1 MAEFILRLKNISKK
15 FGDFQANNAIS
26 FDLKKGE
33 ILTVL
38 GENGAGKSTLMNII
52 TGFYQNDGGEIIIDG
67 KQIHFKSP
75 KDAINHGI
83 GMVHQHFMLVKNN
96 TVFENLLV
104 ALKEKDFFINK
115 EKYSKKFIEIFQK
128 FNLNID
134 LDIPLWKLSIG
145 EQQWIEII
153 KLLINDCKILIL
165 DEPTTLLTPQE
176 TDFLFDFLLKLKKE
190 GKSIIFISHKI
201 KEVMEISDRIVI
213 LKKGE
218 LAGILNKDEFNE
230 NRISQLMVGSV
241 LKDKYEKDI
250 KTSEEILLQMS
261 DIYAKNDKGLSDLL
275 GFNLEVRKSEILGIA
290 GISGNGQ
297 KALAEVLTGLKDP
310 YKGKIYLNGQDI
322 TYGNTR
328 HKYIHG
334 IAHIPEDRKA
344 MGIAPDLT
352 VEENLILKK
361 YKNKELGGILFNRK
375 KIQKY
380 AKNLIDKF
388 NIQYGIKNAPVRL
401 LSGGNIQKVIIA
413 RELSENPTVLVA
425 LYPTRGLDVGSQ
437 EFIHQTIFEH
447 QRKGM
452 STIYISEDLDELL
465 KISDR
470 IAVIFR
476 GKNMGYLDPK
486 NVDKK
491 TIGKMMGGIVK
502 NDKD

>member
-52 TGFYQNDGGEIIIDG
+52 TGFYQSDGGEIIIDG

-297 KALAEVLTGLKDP
+297 KALAEVLTGLK
-310 YKGKIYLNGQDI
+310 G
-322 TYGNTR
+322 
-328 HKYIHG
+328 
-334 IAHIPEDRKA
+334 
-344 MGIAPDLT
+344 
-352 VEENLILKK
+352 
-361 YKNKELGGILFNRK
+361 
-375 KIQKY
+375 
-380 AKNLIDKF
+380 
-388 NIQYGIKNAPVRL
+388 
-401 LSGGNIQKVIIA
+401 A
-413 RELSENPTVLVA
+413 R
-425 LYPTRGLDVGSQ
+425 
-437 EFIHQTIFEH
+437 
-447 QRKGM
+447 
-452 STIYISEDLDELL
+452 STIPLSIPHHIDDGFHVPLL
-465 KISDR
+465 
-470 IAVIFR
+470 
-476 GKNMGYLDPK
+476 
-486 NVDKK
+486 
-491 TIGKMMGGIVK
+491 T
-502 NDKD
+502 

>member
-1 MAEFILRLKNISKK
+1 MEKILELKEISKK
-15 FGDFQANNAIS
+15 FGDFQANKKIS
-26 FDLKKGE
+26 FDLYRGE
-33 ILTVL
+33 ILTIL

-52 TGFYQNDGGEIIIDG
+52 TGFYRSDDGEIYVKG
-67 KQIHFKSP
+67 EKVTLNSP
-75 KDAINHGI
+75 KDAIKHGI
-83 GMVHQHFMLVKNN
+83 GMVHQHFMLVKNL

-104 ALKEKDFFINK
+104 SLKEKRFIINK
-115 EKYSKKFIEIFQK
+115 SRYANIFLNIFKK

-134 LDIPLWKLSIG
+134 LDLPLWKLPIG

-153 KLLINDCKILIL
+153 KLLINDCQILIL

-176 TDFLFDFLLKLKKE
+176 TEFLFKFLFELKKE

-201 KEVMEISDRIVI
+201 KEVMEVSDRIVI

-218 LAGILNKDEFNE
+218 VVNILNKEEFNE
-230 NRISQLMVGSV
+230 NKISHLMVGTV
-241 LKDKYEKDI
+241 LKDKYEKDV
-250 KTSEEILLQMS
+250 KPSNNVLLEISNL
-261 DIYAKNDKGLSDLL
+261 YAKNDKGLADLQD
-275 GFNLEVRKSEILGIA
+275 FNLVVRKSEILGIA

-310 YKGKIYLNGQDI
+310 YKGKIALNGRDI
-322 TYGNTR
+322 TYGTAR
-328 HKYIHG
+328 QKYIHG

-352 VEENLILKK
+352 VEENLILKNFK
-361 YKNKELGGILFNRK
+361 DKELGGILLNRK
-375 KIQKY
+375 NINRY
-380 AKNLIDKF
+380 ANDLVEKF
-388 NIQYGIKNAPVRL
+388 NIQYGVKNAPVRL

-413 RELSENPTVLVA
+413 RELSENPTILVA
-425 LYPTRGLDVGSQ
+425 LYPTRGLDIGSQ
-437 EFIHQTIFEH
+437 EFIHQTIIEH
-447 QRKGM
+447 QKKGM

-476 GKNMGYLDPK
+476 GKNMGYFEPDK
-486 NVDKK
+486 VDKK

-502 NDKD
+502 DD

>member
-1 MAEFILRLKNISKK
+1 MEKPILQLKNISKS
-15 FGDFQANNAIS
+15 FGDFKANKGIS

-52 TGFYQNDGGEIIIDG
+52 TGFYRSDEGEIFLNGEPIFL
-67 KQIHFKSP
+67 HSP
-75 KDAINHGI
+75 KDAIKYGI

-104 ALKEKDFFINK
+104 ALKEKEFFINK
-115 EKYSKKFIEIFQK
+115 EKYTKKFLELFEK

-134 LDIPLWKLSIG
+134 LNIPLWKLSIG

-153 KLLINDCKILIL
+153 KLLINDCQILIL

-176 TDFLFDFLLKLKKE
+176 TDFLFEFLINLKKE

-201 KEVMEISDRIVI
+201 REVMEISDRIVI

-218 LAGILNKDEFNE
+218 LVGTINRDEFDE
-230 NRISQLMVGSV
+230 NKISYMMVGSA
-241 LKDKYEKDI
+241 LKEKYEKDV
-250 KTSEEILLQMS
+250 KPSDEILLELR

-275 GFNLEVRKSEILGIA
+275 GFNLEVKKGEILGIA
-290 GISGNGQ
+290 GVSGNGQ

-310 YKGKIYLNGQDI
+310 YKGHIYLNGQDI
-322 TYGNTR
+322 TYGNSR
-328 HKYIHG
+328 QKYIHG

-352 VEENLILKK
+352 VEENLILKNF
-361 YKNKELGGILFNRK
+361 KNDELGGFLLNRK
-375 KIQKY
+375 NIQKY
-380 AKNLIDKF
+380 ANDLVERF
-388 NIQYGIKNAPVRL
+388 NIQYGVKNAPVRL

-437 EFIHQTIFEH
+437 EFIHQTIIEH
-447 QRKGM
+447 QKKGM

-486 NVDKK
+486 NADKK
-491 TIGKMMGGIVK
+491 TIGKMMGGIAK
-502 NDKD
+502 NDQN